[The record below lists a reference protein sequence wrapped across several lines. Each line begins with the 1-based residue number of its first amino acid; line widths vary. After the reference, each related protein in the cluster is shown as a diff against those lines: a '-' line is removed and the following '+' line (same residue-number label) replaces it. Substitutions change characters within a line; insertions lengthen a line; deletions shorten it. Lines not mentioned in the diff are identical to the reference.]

1 MKFEFICDNGVFYTP
16 VNNFLKFIM
25 GKYSLQVRADFA
37 TRFQKTPLR
46 TFDNIGTNGRLFV
59 RVDVLINQT
68 MASYEMSEYERFNE
82 FVVFCKKHILEK
94 EIKDETPKD
103 FFYDH
108 SGLLSR
114 VDRDLN
120 KLYKRVMDIEKFITE
135 IDFKNIISYDK
146 EKKIKIKNLENQ
158 IKAIT
163 EHLGGKYENGAILLC
178 KEKLEQKETKK
189 RFFSNF
195 F

>member
-1 MKFEFICDNGVFYTP
+1 MRFEFICDDGVFYSPALDFLVYMTG
-16 VNNFLKFIM
+16 NYTNF
-25 GKYSLQVRADFA
+25 VRADFKA
-37 TRFQKTPLR
+37 LFPKLNLAPLL
-46 TFDNIGTNGRLFV
+46 NLGTNKLFFS
-59 RVDVLINQT
+59 VDEILAQSIKKLNKEQ
-68 MASYEMSEYERFNE
+68 EKKFNE
-82 FVVFCKKHILEK
+82 FAEICKKQIV
-94 EIKDETPKD
+94 KDETPKD